1 MPESESSTPPA
12 AYALLPDVPNLAVET
27 ALLEA
32 LPDLEANEQCA
43 ALDALVAR
51 RRDRGLRQLVG
62 NFAGFD
68 AGLQDRILAR
78 TRGLYAGARLAMA
91 DENLDVRTGAIEF
104 IRRSGDCRL
113 AYLLAGAL
121 RQPCPKTRE
130 RAGEAI
136 HDVTEHYLTRRATA
150 AEQAAIEPDLQSEG
164 RYLAGALRQAVESW
178 DMHFRPA
185 VLTAAMWMAEEVED
199 DLLAEAAAPRSKLP
213 RGLLERLYVPED
225 GRLAAFALRALQSP
239 PLRVEAARTIEAARH
254 ADFVTGLI
262 SESWVLADPRI
273 ALPCLRI
280 RRLNWLDEGAPALTD
295 LPPVQVEGAVRLI
308 AASGMPS
315 DNKVR
320 LYAQLLAEA
329 DSNGRRAAFW
339 KLIDVR
345 TEAAN
350 CLLRELA
357 QHRDDPLSPAA
368 AAELDRRGCTSE
380 VTSPGRFDALDQDAL
395 SSALIPA
402 GDQPLEFEEFW
413 RAFDSLDDS
422 SREPAGEAA
431 RRECPDL
438 ADRLRAKLVAGETS
452 DRVKALRM
460 VRELEFTRQVEE
472 QIYRLAND
480 ADSVVRS
487 LATALLIDL
496 DGPTTRRIL
505 RRALD
510 DPDARVQ
517 ANAIEALDY
526 IELPQ
531 RDRDLVPKLDAPHQR
546 VRATAVAALL
556 KMQVPEAA
564 EALLEMLEAPSRA
577 QRISALW
584 VVEHLQLASLVHRL
598 ADLSQNDPDP
608 QVRRRA
614 GRVLAAV
621 PVRPTPV
628 THDPAI
634 RQGV

>member
-178 DMHFRPA
+178 
-185 VLTAAMWMAEEVED
+185 E
-199 DLLAEAAAPRSKLP
+199 
-213 RGLLERLYVPED
+213 LERLYVPED